1 MTKRLFW
8 LLTGFGLGVALTRRF
23 RRRTGSGAT
32 RVGLGAR
39 ARAQLD
45 DAVAEGRREME
56 QREAT
61 LREVFAAPRSR
72 DTGR

>member
-1 MTKRLFW
+1 MTRRLFW
-8 LLTGFGLGVALTRRF
+8 LLTGFGLGVALARRF
-23 RRRTGSGAT
+23 RRRAGSGAA
-32 RVGLGAR
+32 RAGMGSR
-39 ARAQLD
+39 ARAHFD
-45 DAVAEGRREME
+45 DAMAEGRREME

>member
-8 LLTGFGLGVALTRRF
+8 LLTGFGVGVALSGRF
-23 RRRTGSGAT
+23 RRRTGSGTAPA
-32 RVGLGAR
+32 GFGAR
-39 ARAQLD
+39 ARGQFD
-45 DAVAEGRREME
+45 DAMAEGRREME
-56 QREAT
+56 QREAR